1 MTLNYTLTP
10 EALRRGA
17 ALHYNHRLGKWHYV
31 RLALSIM
38 MLVAGGYVLTAEFSR
53 YPFLGAAMIVFGLI
67 TCLRK
72 LIFCR
77 RVVRSFYKTLDEPP
91 EISVT
96 MDKAGID
103 IQSKQSNGRTD
114 WAGLVDYRANEFGIL
129 FYPQEGI
136 FYWIPAHA
144 EVEGGDWDKVLEC
157 AQANVD
163 RRV

>member
-1 MTLNYTLTP
+1 MVKRARERHNGTRAA
-10 EALRRGA
+10 EANFMRNLMG
-17 ALHYNHRLGKWHYV
+17 LG
-31 RLALSIM
+31 L
-38 MLVAGGYVLTAEFSR
+38 
-53 YPFLGAAMIVFGLI
+53 
-67 TCLRK
+67 
-72 LIFCR
+72 FCR

-129 FYPQEGI
+129 LYPQEGI